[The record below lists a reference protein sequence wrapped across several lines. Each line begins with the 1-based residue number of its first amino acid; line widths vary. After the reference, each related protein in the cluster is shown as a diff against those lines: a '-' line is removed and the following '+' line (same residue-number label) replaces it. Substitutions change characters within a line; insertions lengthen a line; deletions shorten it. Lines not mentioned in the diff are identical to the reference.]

1 MSRHVGVVWYDCL
14 ERKKRGAKA
23 NDTEKES
30 VHIKKSI
37 MVGKL
42 CTYSG
47 FLVYTRGETGL
58 SAADQNIHPP
68 FELISESVCES

>member
-1 MSRHVGVVWYDCL
+1 MSRHVGVVWYDHL

-37 MVGKL
+37 MVGQF
-42 CTYSG
+42 TYSG
-47 FLVYTRGETGL
+47 FLVYTRGESGI
-58 SAADQNIHPP
+58 SAVDQNTHRL
-68 FELISESVCES
+68 FEFISESVRES